1 MALIKCPECQREVS
15 RWTKACPHCGYPD
28 PWREKPEQREARL
41 YLHGYGDISRLLIVV
56 GFALYGGIY
65 FYASEPS
72 VYGGLF
78 RFGGLSVGARVL
90 EVLGFVAGVFGLWLG
105 LGYWMARAGP
115 R

>member
-1 MALIKCPECQREVS
+1 MPSLRVS
-15 RWTKACPHCGYPD
+15 RSFEKDTRAEKGKTLFAGV
-28 PWREKPEQREARL
+28 RE
-41 YLHGYGDISRLLIVV
+41 ISGILIVV

-72 VYGGLF
+72 VYGGLL

-105 LGYWMARAGP
+105 LGYWMATAGP

>member
-1 MALIKCPECQREVS
+1 VALIKCPECQREVS
-15 RWTKACPHCGYPD
+15 SWTKACPHCGYPD
-28 PWREKPEQREARL
+28 PSRKTPEQRKARL
-41 YLHGYGDISRLLIVV
+41 YLRGFAEISGILIVV

-72 VYGGLF
+72 VYGGLL

-105 LGYWMARAGP
+105 LGYWMATAGP